1 MSTHGQFNTKSPT
14 IKRILK
20 EAHELSTHPS
30 ATLHASPL
38 PTNLFEWHFT
48 LAGPPSSPYSTGIYH
63 GRILLPPTYPL
74 RPPSFRFLTPSG
86 RFETNREICLSIS
99 GHHEESWQPAWGVRT
114 ALLAIRS
121 FMREEAGGQVGGLE
135 MGVEGR
141 RRLAGRVGSGGVG
154 GGGRRNEEILSG
166 EEGAGGRE
174 GGSRL
179 EETVPEGLRVG
190 YRDELGKKEEGEPGT
205 EKPLPPAAV
214 DPVSPSARTATAP
227 PTAGRPAAAHPLP
240 AAHSSNPNPSASN
253 PSPLPLPRPP
263 PPSSPPTPTFS
274 PPTYIPLLRRPPH
287 PHHPSASA
295 TPTPRAAAWR
305 NRDGGAGLGG

>member
-141 RRLAGRVGSGGVG
+141 RRLAG
-154 GGGRRNEEILSG
+154 E
-166 EEGAGGRE
+166 
-174 GGSRL
+174 SRKWRGL

-214 DPVSPSARTATAP
+214 DPVSPSAPTATAP
-227 PTAGRPAAAHPLP
+227 PTSGRPAAAHPLP

-253 PSPLPLPRPP
+253 PSPPPLPPASSSLLSSNPPPSPRPRTSPSSAALPTRTIQVRPPRPP
-263 PPSSPPTPTFS
+263 RAPQRGATATGVPSWVDKA
-274 PPTYIPLLRRPPH
+274 IVGVLVGLMLMVVKKMV
-287 PHHPSASA
+287 
-295 TPTPRAAAWR
+295 
-305 NRDGGAGLGG
+305 GG